1 MSKALAHGE
10 LVVVG
15 ASLAGV
21 RCVEALRRDGAT
33 GPITVIGEEN
43 DRPYDRPPLSKQFL
57 AGTVAHDRLWLQ
69 RSESAMDDLNVS
81 VRAGVSATGLDLD
94 AGIVH
99 TTAGDVPFDGL
110 VLATGTSVRK
120 LPHPVD
126 APVFYLRTLADS
138 VRLKEHLVPGAKVV
152 VIGAGFI
159 GSEVASTAHGL
170 GCDVTIVEALPVPL
184 ERQLGREMGAACA
197 ALHERN
203 GVKVRTGVGV
213 ASLERSSVVLD
224 DGSAIGA
231 DVIVVGI
238 GVTPNTQWLDGSGIS
253 LDNGV
258 MCDEMCRV
266 RTVESAGL
274 DHVVSCGD
282 VARWPNEL
290 FEETMRIEHWTNAV
304 EMSTHAAA
312 TLLGARVPFSPV
324 PYFWS
329 DQYGVKIQFF
339 GRSTDFDEV
348 RVVEGSP
355 ADGAGLALYRRAD
368 RLIGVLGLQRM
379 RAVIGLRTLLAERAS
394 WDDALAH
401 IART

>member
-1 MSKALAHGE
+1 M
-10 LVVVG
+10 
-15 ASLAGV
+15 
-21 RCVEALRRDGAT
+21 
-33 GPITVIGEEN
+33 
-43 DRPYDRPPLSKQFL
+43 
-57 AGTVAHDRLWLQ
+57 
-69 RSESAMDDLNVS
+69 
-81 VRAGVSATGLDLD
+81 
-94 AGIVH
+94 
-99 TTAGDVPFDGL
+99 
-110 VLATGTSVRK
+110 
-120 LPHPVD
+120 
-126 APVFYLRTLADS
+126 
-138 VRLKEHLVPGAKVV
+138 

-159 GSEVASTAHGL
+159 GAEVASTAHGL

-203 GVKVRTGVGV
+203 GVEVRTGVGV

-224 DGSAIGA
+224 DGSEIAA

-266 RTVESAGL
+266 RTVEGAGL